1 MRKRIETLFS
11 QLCGR
16 MMFKRNYSKSL
27 VGLLLRVVEKVNA
40 VAVLQFLKVIN
51 NRPINQLKRLC
62 FFKPDN
68 GLTKFKIEF

>member
-11 QLCGR
+11 QLCCR
-16 MMFKRNYSKSL
+16 RMFKRNYSKSL
-27 VGLLLRVVEKVNA
+27 VGLLPRVVEMVND

-62 FFKPDN
+62 FCTPDN